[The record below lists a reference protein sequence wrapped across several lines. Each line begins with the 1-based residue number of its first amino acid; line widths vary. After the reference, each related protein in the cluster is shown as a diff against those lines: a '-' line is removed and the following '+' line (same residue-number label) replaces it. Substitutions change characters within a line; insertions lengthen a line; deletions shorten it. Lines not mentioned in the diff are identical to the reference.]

1 MKLKAPIGCHAVSHG
16 RRSIAMAEDG
26 TIDADD
32 EAALIFIAHGFRPIE
47 NGEDKQAVRSKAD
60 EPSRNTQTMSRS
72 PVAES
77 RDIEALSRKELFAFL
92 KAKGIPV
99 ALPVTNLELRAAA
112 RRAGGG

>member
-16 RRSIAMAEDG
+16 GRSIAMAEDG

-32 EAALIFIAHGFRPIE
+32 EAGQVFTAHGFRPIE
-47 NGEDKQAVRSKAD
+47 NGGDKQAVRPKAD
-60 EPSRNTQTMSRS
+60 EPSGNAQTMSRS
-72 PVAES
+72 PVAAS

-92 KAKGIPV
+92 KAKGFPV

-112 RRAGGG
+112 RRAGGR

>member
-77 RDIEALSRKELFAFL
+77 RDIEALSRKQSD
-92 KAKGIPV
+92 
-99 ALPVTNLELRAAA
+99 LRAVSESLE
-112 RRAGGG
+112 RRIEERSKALA

>member
-1 MKLKAPIGCHAVSHG
+1 MKLKAPNGCHAVSHG
-16 RRSIAMAEDG
+16 GRSIAMAEEG

-32 EAALIFIAHGFRPIE
+32 EAALVFIAHGFRPIE

-60 EPSRNTQTMSRS
+60 ESSRNAQTMSRS

>member
-1 MKLKAPIGCHAVSHG
+1 
-16 RRSIAMAEDG
+16 
-26 TIDADD
+26 
-32 EAALIFIAHGFRPIE
+32 
-47 NGEDKQAVRSKAD
+47 
-60 EPSRNTQTMSRS
+60 MSRS